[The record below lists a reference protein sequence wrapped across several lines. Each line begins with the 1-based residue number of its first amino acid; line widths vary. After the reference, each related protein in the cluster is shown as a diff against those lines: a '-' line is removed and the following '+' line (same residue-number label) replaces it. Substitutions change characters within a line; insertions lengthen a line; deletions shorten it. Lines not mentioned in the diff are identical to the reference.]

1 VKDLKL
7 PNAFVQLPLRFD
19 AQRLAEEVAALGED
33 TWRPHPQNFPGN
45 AMLPLIASNGEA
57 GNESFAPPMQPTPA
71 LHASPCLWQTV
82 ATLGATLGRTRL
94 MRLDGKAEVTPHADQ
109 GYYWAERTRVHI
121 PIVTAPDVRFIC
133 GESEVHMAAGEC
145 WIFDTW
151 RIHQVI
157 NGPTVRRIHLVID
170 TVGGARFWDFA
181 AKGRA
186 HPSNADYTRW
196 AAREV
201 AFQSDARPDLVL
213 ENVSIPEVMTPWEI
227 ESRLGFLLSEST
239 NHPNMDKLRDHA
251 AIFVR
256 DWRGLWAQFGIGAQG
271 KAHYRARRDAFVAAV
286 RPLAAPITLLNELN
300 LFNAI
305 LAGLC
310 NVIIGED
317 SPVQGRNRAN
327 AYVG

>member
-1 VKDLKL
+1 MKL

-19 AQRLAEEVAALGED
+19 ATRLAEEVDALGEGV
-33 TWRPHPQNFPGN
+33 WRPHPQNFPGN
-45 AMLPLIASNGEA
+45 AMLPLIASNGEPS
-57 GNESFAPPMQPTPA
+57 NESFSSPMQPTPA
-71 LHASPCLWQTV
+71 LQASPYLWQSL
-82 ATLGATLGRTRL
+82 AAIGATLGRTRL
-94 MRLDGKAEVTPHADQ
+94 MRLDGMAEVTAHADQ

-121 PIVTAPDVRFIC
+121 PIVTAPDVRFLC

-151 RIHQVI
+151 RIHRVI
-157 NGPTVRRIHLVID
+157 NGPSVRRIHLVAD
-170 TVGGARFWDFA
+170 TVGGARFWDLA

-186 HPSNADYTRW
+186 YPGNADYANW
-196 AAREV
+196 
-201 AFQSDARPDLVL
+201 RPHDVTLQPGLRPELML

-227 ESRLGFLLSEST
+227 ESRLSFLLSESAS
-239 NHPNMDKLRDHA
+239 HPNLDKLRDLA

-256 DWRGLWAQFGIGAQG
+256 DWRGLWAQFGIGARG

-317 SPVQGRNRAN
+317 SPVQGRSRSSPVA
-327 AYVG
+327 G